1 MERFTKIGTE
11 DNAHENG
18 VWGLAAWNSGDR
30 DAIGDFV
37 TGGCDGKLK
46 AWRFKTKTELTND
59 AESDT
64 EDVKNSGPFKQL
76 ATFSGHAL
84 PVVKL
89 ALADDGATAA
99 STSLDGTVKIW
110 NLSMHDI
117 DPKTIRRTGMA
128 EVWDIAISRDGKV
141 AITGGANGAIQVID
155 TSIGQVDETFSIGKQ
170 QESKDSLRRE
180 NPMVMS
186 VALSEDEKLI
196 AAGGHDGSVTI
207 LDVETGN
214 IVKGD
219 MAKHGGPV
227 RSISFLKNNSRLLL
241 TASDDQLLNIYDLDS
256 GHVAKTCRGHEG
268 LVLSAAG
275 SDDSEFIVSGG
286 SDRTVN
292 IWDRRMGETLYSYKG
307 HRDSVWGTTFA
318 MKGMKTVAV
327 SDDGSISAI
336 DCSNAKET
344 CT

>member
-18 VWGLAAWNSGDR
+18 IWGLGAWSSGSQDAAGE
-30 DAIGDFV
+30 FV

-46 AWRFKTKTELTND
+46 TWRFKTNTELATD

-64 EDVKNSGPFKQL
+64 EDAKNSGPFKQL

-84 PVVKL
+84 PVINL
-89 ALADDGATAA
+89 ALAGDGVTAA
-99 STSLDGTVKIW
+99 STSLDGTVKVW
-110 NLSMHDI
+110 NLSMTDLE
-117 DPKTIRRTGMA
+117 PKTIQRAGMT
-128 EVWDIAISRDGKV
+128 EGWDIAISKDGKV
-141 AITGGANGAIQVID
+141 AVTGGANGAVQVID
-155 TSIGQVDETFSIGKQ
+155 TSLGQVDETFSIGQQ

-186 VALSEDEKLI
+186 VAMNEEENLI

-207 LDVETGN
+207 LDLESGK

-227 RSISFLKNNSRLLL
+227 RSISFMKNNSRLLL
-241 TASDDQLLNIYDLDS
+241 TASDDQLMNVYDLDS
-256 GHVAKTCRGHEG
+256 GHVAKTFRGHEG
-268 LVLSAAG
+268 LVLSAAA

-292 IWDRRMGETLYSYKG
+292 IWDRRMAEILHSFKG
-307 HRDSVWGTTFA
+307 HRDSVWGTTFTV
-318 MKGMKTVAV
+318 KGAKTVAV

-336 DCSNAKET
+336 DCSNAQKVAA
-344 CT
+344 